1 MLKQYKTT
9 IYIVVIK
16 ANRLC
21 ITLMLMCHIILK
33 FSMTKSSCTFVFH
46 IHVIPTSLL
55 QKHLNF
61 MNDALFLRKPA
72 RNLS

>member
-33 FSMTKSSCTFVFH
+33 FSMTNSSCNSHTCHSYLVTTK
-46 IHVIPTSLL
+46 TSF
-55 QKHLNF
+55 F

-72 RNLS
+72 SNLS